1 MASWSEKTFLTK
13 RFLGIVRTQRNSVR
27 TQRGRVYKHKCA
39 LNENALNEVRTQR
52 GFAVLYSAIFET
64 R

>member
-1 MASWSEKTFLTK
+1 MASWSEKTFLTQQ
-13 RFLGIVRTQRNSVR
+13 FLGKVRIQRNSVR

-52 GFAVLYSAIFET
+52 GFAVVT
-64 R
+64 